1 MQHQKETLSA
11 FGRNIGVRLTI
22 KEIDELERKAQESC
36 LSVSNYLRLII
47 AEGKT
52 YKTVVR

>member
-1 MQHQKETLSA
+1 MYNQKETLSA

-22 KEIDELERKAQESC
+22 KEIEELERKARESH

-52 YKTVVR
+52 YQTVAR

>member
-1 MQHQKETLSA
+1 MQYQKETLSA

-22 KEIDELERKAQESC
+22 KEIEELERKARESH

-52 YKTVVR
+52 YQTVVR

>member
-22 KEIDELERKAQESC
+22 KEIDELERKAQESH

-47 AEGKT
+47 SEGKT
-52 YKTVVR
+52 YQTVVR

>member
-1 MQHQKETLSA
+1 MQYQKETLTA

-22 KEIDELERKAQESC
+22 KEITELERKARESQ

-52 YKTVVR
+52 YQTVPR